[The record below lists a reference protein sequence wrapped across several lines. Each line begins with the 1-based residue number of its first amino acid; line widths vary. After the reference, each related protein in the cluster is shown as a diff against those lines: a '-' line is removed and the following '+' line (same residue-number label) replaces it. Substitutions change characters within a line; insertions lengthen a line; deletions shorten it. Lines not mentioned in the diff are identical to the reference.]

1 MVDAC
6 SSNGNGQYCAESV
19 GTDLTTNFVT
29 DPYII
34 ALNSNCGARDP
45 DSGCSQKCKDSIT
58 DIKNAYGCCVNV
70 YNDSSI
76 GLQLAA
82 LSYSV

>member
-34 ALNSNCGARDP
+34 ALTAVHVIQTRVAV
-45 DSGCSQKCKDSIT
+45 
-58 DIKNAYGCCVNV
+58 KNAKTPSLTSKMPMGAV
-70 YNDSSI
+70 
-76 GLQLAA
+76 
-82 LSYSV
+82 